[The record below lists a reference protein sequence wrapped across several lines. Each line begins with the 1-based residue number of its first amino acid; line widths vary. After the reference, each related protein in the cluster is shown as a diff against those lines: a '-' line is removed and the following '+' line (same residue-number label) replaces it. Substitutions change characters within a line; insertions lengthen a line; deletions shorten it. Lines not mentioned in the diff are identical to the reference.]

1 MSDHM
6 VIRRRGRRAG
16 SLALDPRTKILVI
29 IVVSWVVLSTSG
41 NESGTVAAIRW
52 ALISLPFILL
62 VSAQL
67 YGEAI
72 RYAVTF
78 AVLSVLPLLAW
89 RFAPSGNVALDVF
102 LMWLGAFSLILPGA
116 TCGVYALR
124 TTTASEFL
132 VSMQKIRCP
141 DTINIPTAIVFRFF
155 PTVVEEYRDIKS
167 AMRMRGIGGLR
178 QPLRMLEY
186 RIVPLLVSVVSIGN
200 ELSKSAVTRALGS
213 KRKRTSI
220 CEVKFKAIDG
230 VAMLLLM
237 ACLCVVLA
245 GKVW

>member
-141 DTINIPTAIVFRFF
+141 DTINIPTVHLFSFLS
-155 PTVVEEYRDIKS
+155 DC
-167 AMRMRGIGGLR
+167 GGR
-178 QPLRMLEY
+178 
-186 RIVPLLVSVVSIGN
+186 VS
-200 ELSKSAVTRALGS
+200 RH
-213 KRKRTSI
+213 
-220 CEVKFKAIDG
+220 
-230 VAMLLLM
+230 
-237 ACLCVVLA
+237 
-245 GKVW
+245 

>member
-52 ALISLPFILL
+52 ALISLPFLL
-62 VSAQL
+62 
-67 YGEAI
+67 
-72 RYAVTF
+72 
-78 AVLSVLPLLAW
+78 
-89 RFAPSGNVALDVF
+89 
-102 LMWLGAFSLILPGA
+102 LPGA

-186 RIVPLLVSVVSIGN
+186 RLVPLLVSVVSIGN

>member
-1 MSDHM
+1 
-6 VIRRRGRRAG
+6 
-16 SLALDPRTKILVI
+16 
-29 IVVSWVVLSTSG
+29 
-41 NESGTVAAIRW
+41 
-52 ALISLPFILL
+52 
-62 VSAQL
+62 
-67 YGEAI
+67 
-72 RYAVTF
+72 
-78 AVLSVLPLLAW
+78 
-89 RFAPSGNVALDVF
+89 
-102 LMWLGAFSLILPGA
+102 
-116 TCGVYALR
+116 
-124 TTTASEFL
+124 
-132 VSMQKIRCP
+132 MQKIRCP

-186 RIVPLLVSVVSIGN
+186 RLVPLLVSVVSIGN